1 MEEKN
6 VWKIIGELL
15 IGIVLM
21 VPLLFFEN
29 KVENYTWLLIVMRV
43 LFSVGFS
50 LAIVKSM
57 SFIYRTIFMFFAN
70 SLIAHDVL
78 YIGIY
83 VFLIILGASLYFF
96 IPEMPEKGY
105 MWLEIVA
112 YILGIIWFITDINT
126 TKCAAI
132 INIWERKLDDALRSH
147 GKFIKGF
154 KEERSAIEERKELAI
169 EKLEPY
175 VKKTFCGDPL
185 GELKKTIDITY
196 VDNYLN
202 AIPNFTGNIK
212 GIAGFLRRNVDV
224 YWYAGCI
231 NKYMERLKEDEQ
243 YMAQEQKIYDELV
256 EKFEKEIRNA
266 KASEQY
272 VKIVAELCKNGEY
285 KNIDKWQNIRQNDI
299 DYVSQTVKNSKNSIK
314 KFKKMNKNANSIFRR
329 TFYGK

>member
-57 SFIYRTIFMFFAN
+57 SFIYRIIFMFFAN
-70 SLIAHDVL
+70 SLIVYDVL

-96 IPEMPEKGY
+96 LPEMREKGY

-147 GKFIKGF
+147 GKFIKEF
-154 KEERSAIEERKELAI
+154 KEERSAIEERKELVI
-169 EKLEPY
+169 KELEPY
-175 VKKTFCGDPL
+175 VKKTFWGDPL

-196 VDNYLN
+196 VDNYLK

-212 GIAGFLRRNVDV
+212 GIAGFLRRKFDV

-231 NKYMERLKEDEQ
+231 NRYMDRLTEDEQ

-266 KASEQY
+266 KVSEQY

-314 KFKKMNKNANSIFRR
+314 KFRKMNKNANSIFRR